1 MAELEPYRI
10 TWKDSGEIVIKTADI
25 AQAIVEFNRM
35 AMDGE
40 IESHPI
46 LVNITPDNTT
56 RARRAEEARREYIS
70 LFFDAGDVIPHN
82 EREKDFW
89 VWFSEE
95 GWPMIDSVR
104 DADPKKLSPEV
115 VESFTSMLENDL
127 RKLEEVRNSNL
138 KGLAR
143 STCYNRHTHDLM
155 NSMQS
160 TLSFLYRI
168 VEEE

>member
-1 MAELEPYRI
+1 MAKLEPYRI
-10 TWKDSGEIVIKTADI
+10 TWKDSGEIVIKAADI
-25 AQAIVEFNRM
+25 VQATTEFNRM
-35 AMDGE
+35 AMNGE

-46 LVNITPDNTT
+46 IVDILSDSVQ
-56 RARRAEEARREYIS
+56 RARHAEQARREYIS
-70 LFFDAGDVIPHN
+70 LFFDAGEVIPHN
-82 EREKDFW
+82 KKEKDFW
-89 VWFSEE
+89 SWFSEE

-115 VESFTSMLENDL
+115 IESFTSMLKNDL
-127 RKLEEVRNSNL
+127 GKVEEVRNSNL

-143 STCYNRHTHDLM
+143 STCYDRHVRDLM

-160 TLSFLYRI
+160 TLSFLYRV

>member
-1 MAELEPYRI
+1 MAELESYRI
-10 TWKDSGEIVIKTADI
+10 TWKDSGEIVIKAANI

-40 IESHPI
+40 IESHPT
-46 LVNITPDNTT
+46 LANITPDSTT

-70 LFFDAGDVIPHN
+70 LFFDAGEVIPHN
-82 EREKDFW
+82 KKEKDFW
-89 VWFSEE
+89 SWFSEE

-115 VESFTSMLENDL
+115 IESFTSMLKNDL
-127 RKLEEVRNSNL
+127 GKVEEVRNSNL

-143 STCYNRHTHDLM
+143 STCYDRHVRDLM

-160 TLSFLYRI
+160 TLSFLYRV
-168 VEEE
+168 VEEG